1 MSDPFSAGGFD
12 PRMFEQVPL
21 FRELAKVMSWT
32 GGPVNWDLA
41 RQTAEALAS
50 DAAPA
55 TGSGEALTDAVHVT
69 ELWLDEVTS
78 LPAVAGPVRAL
89 SASEWVARATTS
101 QGLGTLVEPLA
112 RGMSEALGK
121 SLPEEL
127 QQMMGGAQAGQAMEQ
142 ALGAMGAMM
151 YGVQVGTIAGRLAD
165 QVLGCYDLGV
175 PVLDP
180 ATVGTVG
187 RTLERL
193 AEDYEFDL
201 TELRY
206 WLAARESVHRRMYAG
221 LPWLPARFAELVGRF
236 ASEADLDPGGMM
248 EALGGMGFDPNDP
261 AALERALEGPDAFR
275 IEPTAGQQRVLS
287 ELQGLVAFTEGYAE
301 TAVAQATAQR
311 LSSLEGIEETMRRR
325 RAERGPGEQAL
336 AQLIGLDLTPAD
348 LHEGRAFCNAIIEA
362 RGLEGLDRAWQ
373 RVEHLPSPE
382 ELAEPSRWLVR
393 MAAVELGVGEDPT
406 EG

>member
-55 TGSGEALTDAVHVT
+55 AGSGEALTDAVHVA

-89 SASEWVARATTS
+89 SADEWVALATTS
-101 QGLGTLVEPLA
+101 QGLGTLVEPVA

-175 PVLDP
+175 PVIDP

-206 WLAARESVHRRMYAG
+206 WLATRESVQRRMYAG
-221 LPWLPARFAELVGRF
+221 LPWLPARFSELVGGF
-236 ASEADLDPGGMM
+236 ASEADLDPSGMM
-248 EALGGMGFDPNDP
+248 EALGGMGFDPSDP
-261 AALERALEGPDAFR
+261 SAIERALEGPDAFR

-287 ELQGLVAFTEGYAE
+287 ELQGLVAFTEAYAE
-301 TAVAQATAQR
+301 TAVARAAGQR
-311 LSSLEGIEETMRRR
+311 LSSLARIEETMRRR

-348 LHEGRAFCNAIIEA
+348 VHEGRAFCDAVIEA
-362 RGLEGLDRAWQ
+362 RGFEGLDRAWQ

-382 ELAEPSRWLVR
+382 ELADPSRWLVR
-393 MAAVELGVGEDPT
+393 MAAVELGVGEDPPR
-406 EG
+406 G

>member
-41 RQTAEALAS
+41 RQTAQALAS
-50 DAAPA
+50 DATPA
-55 TGSGEALTDAVHVT
+55 TGSGEALADAVHVT

-78 LPAVAGPVRAL
+78 LAAVAGPVRAL
-89 SASEWVARATTS
+89 SAREWVADATTS

-121 SLPEEL
+121 SLPEEV
-127 QQMMGGAQAGQAMEQ
+127 QQMMGGPQAGQAMEQ

-165 QVLGCYDLGV
+165 QALGCYDLGV

-193 AEDYEFDL
+193 AEGYEFDL
-201 TELRY
+201 AELRY

-221 LPWLPARFAELVGRF
+221 LPWLPARFAELVGGF
-236 ASEADLDPGGMM
+236 ASEADLDPDGMM

-261 AALERALEGPDAFR
+261 AAIERALEGPDAFH

-287 ELQGLVAFTEGYAE
+287 QLQGLVAFTEGYAE
-301 TAVAQATAQR
+301 TAVAKATGQR
-311 LSSLEGIEETMRRR
+311 LSSLPRIEETMRRR

-348 LHEGRAFCNAIIEA
+348 VHEGRAFCDAVIEA

-382 ELAEPSRWLVR
+382 ELADPSRWLVR
-393 MAAVELGVGEDPT
+393 MAAVELGVGEDPL